1 MAEDAADFLLGY
13 VVSFTSDKK
22 NRDLCEPFKLKT
34 IVKSSVLAPKKGQIL
49 CFVDVLKFQKSVGQ
63 DAESVDM
70 NGSSDLEELWIQI
83 QVVLQPG
90 DAVFDATLKY
100 KVEERRFSVEVIIRN
115 MEYVIFAVY
124 VGVQQREQDQLVQG
138 PGGLHGGHQHQAM
151 VLL

>member
-1 MAEDAADFLLGY
+1 
-13 VVSFTSDKK
+13 
-22 NRDLCEPFKLKT
+22 
-34 IVKSSVLAPKKGQIL
+34 
-49 CFVDVLKFQKSVGQ
+49 
-63 DAESVDM
+63 M

-138 PGGLHGGHQHQAM
+138 PGGLHGGHQHQAV